1 MPTSIKPSSIKS
13 SSTKPV
19 SNTPLLTTQIS
30 RRQFVVSGAAA
41 GAGLFI
47 GVHFAAPL
55 AVAQEDSKAPKKAG
69 PNPFDA
75 YVHVRPN
82 GQISLI
88 VAKSEMGQGI
98 KTGLAMILA
107 EEAAVDWKSVTVE
120 QAETRP
126 DLYAHMGT
134 GGSGS
139 TMESYKPLR
148 QAGAT
153 VRELMTTAAAAK
165 WSVPH
170 SECMASRGAVG
181 HAKSSRSASYGEL
194 LEAAQKLPLPDPEKV
209 PLKNEKDFELI
220 GHDTPRVDIPSK
232 VNGSAQ
238 FGIDVRV
245 PGMLFAMVARCPT
258 FGGKVAHFDPAKA
271 KATPGVHDVFEIPPL
286 GRDMFTAGG
295 VVVVADSTWSAMRGR
310 DALQITW
317 DNGPSASTSTDALR
331 AALRAAAGKPGK
343 RIRNDGNVDASLPAG
358 AKRVEAVYEFP
369 YLAHAT
375 MEPMNIT
382 AHARNGEAEVWAPT
396 QSPDWV
402 QGTVA
407 KVLGLKPEKVIVH
420 TTLMGGGFG
429 RRYMADY
436 PAEVAQ
442 IAKVVGKPVQ
452 LVWSREDDMTHD
464 FYRPMACHQMRGA
477 VDASGKPLAW
487 SHGLA
492 STAIGAWWNPPENP
506 KIEESEIGGAE
517 QMPYA
522 IPNVRLEY
530 NNVPSPVPPL
540 WWRSV
545 EHSFNGFAVE
555 CFIDE
560 LAAAAGKDAVEFRRS
575 LLIKPAN
582 WKAKNDED
590 PDPARLRGV
599 LDLAAEKVGWGAPLP
614 KGTGRGIATY
624 HSFGSYIAEAAE
636 VTVTGN
642 SFKID
647 RIVAAIDCG
656 QIVNPES
663 VRAQAESAVIY
674 GLSAALKNEITIK
687 NGAVEQTNFD
697 GYDPLRISEAPL
709 IEVHLLQSKEDPG
722 GMGEPALPPA
732 APAVANAIFAASG
745 QRLRRLPFQLKPA

>member
-1 MPTSIKPSSIKS
+1 MS
-13 SSTKPV
+13 
-19 SNTPLLTTQIS
+19 LS
-30 RRQFVVSGAAA
+30 RRQFVVRGTIA
-41 GAGLFI
+41 GAGLVI
-47 GVHFAAPL
+47 GMRLSGRVAN
-55 AVAQEDSKAPKKAG
+55 AQENSRAPKKAA

-75 YVHVRPN
+75 WIHVKPN

-107 EEAAVDWKSVTVE
+107 EEAEVDFTAVSVE

-126 DLYAHMGT
+126 DIYAHMGT

-139 TMESYKPLR
+139 TMESFTPLR
-148 QAGAT
+148 RAGAT
-153 VRELMTTAAAAK
+153 VRQLMITAAAAK
-165 WSVPH
+165 WQTPPA
-170 SECMASRGAVG
+170 ECVAKKGAVR
-181 HAKSSRSASYGEL
+181 HSKSSRAASYGEL
-194 LEAAQKLPLPDPEKV
+194 VEAAAKLPLPDPEKV
-209 PLKNEKDFELI
+209 KLKDENDFVLI
-220 GHDTPRVDIPSK
+220 GHATPRVDIPSK

-245 PGMLFAMVARCPT
+245 PDMVFAVVARCPT
-258 FGGKVAHFDPAKA
+258 FGGKVAKYDAAKA
-271 KATPGVHDVFEIPPL
+271 KAMPGVLNVFEIPAL
-286 GRDMFTAGG
+286 GKDQFTAGG
-295 VVVVADSTWSAMRGR
+295 IAVVADSTWSAMKAR
-310 DALQITW
+310 DALEITW
-317 DNGPSASTSTDALR
+317 NHGAATAESSDALYES
-331 AALRAAAGKPGK
+331 LRAAAAKPGK
-343 RIRNDGNVDASLPAG
+343 RIRNDGNVDITLPSG
-358 AKRVEAVYEFP
+358 ANGIEAVYEFP

-382 AHARNGEAEVWAPT
+382 AHARDGEAEVWAPT

-402 QGTVA
+402 QRTVA
-407 KVLGLKPEKVIVH
+407 QILGLKPEKVIVH

-436 PAEVAQ
+436 PAEVTQ

-464 FYRPMACHQMRGA
+464 FYRPAACHHLRGA
-477 VDASGKPLAW
+477 VDQAGKPLVW

-492 STAIGAWWNPPENP
+492 STSIARFWNSPD
-506 KIEESEIGGAE
+506 KAEESEVGGAK

-530 NNVPSPVPPL
+530 TAVASYVPPL

-545 EHSFNGFAVE
+545 EHSFNGFVVE
-555 CFIDE
+555 SFIDE
-560 LAAAAGKDAVEFRRS
+560 LAAKAGKDPVEFRRS
-575 LLIKPAN
+575 LLVKAAG

-599 LDLAAEKVGWGAPLP
+599 LDLAAAKSGWGTPLP
-614 KGTGRGIATY
+614 KGKGRGIATY

-636 VTVTGN
+636 VSVSGN
-642 SFKID
+642 GYKID

-663 VRAQAESAVIY
+663 VRAQAESAIIY

-697 GYDPLRISEAPL
+697 GYDPIRISEAPP
-709 IEVHLLQSKEDPG
+709 IEVHLVHSKEDPG

-745 QRLRRLPFQLKPA
+745 QRLRKLPFQLKMA

>member
-1 MPTSIKPSSIKS
+1 MTMA
-13 SSTKPV
+13 
-19 SNTPLLTTQIS
+19 IS
-30 RRQFVVSGAAA
+30 RRQFVVGGAVA
-41 GAGLFI
+41 GAGALLI
-47 GVHFAAPL
+47 GVRLSGPIAW
-55 AVAQEDSKAPKKAG
+55 AQESDAGKKKPA

-75 YVHVRPN
+75 YVHVKPD

-107 EEAAVDWKSVTVE
+107 EEAEVDLASVKVE
-120 QAETRP
+120 QADTRP
-126 DLYAHMGT
+126 DLYAHLGT

-139 TMESYKPLR
+139 TMENFMPLR
-148 QAGAT
+148 RAGAQ
-153 VRELMTTAAAAK
+153 VRELMITAAAAK
-165 WSVPH
+165 WNVPPA
-170 SECMASRGAVG
+170 ECEAKKGTVL
-181 HAKSSRSASYGEL
+181 HKKSSRKAGYGEL
-194 LEAAQKLPLPDPEKV
+194 VAAAAKLPLPDPEKV
-209 PLKNEKDFELI
+209 PLKDASKFEVI
-220 GHDTPRVDIPSK
+220 GHPVARVDVPSK

-245 PGMLFAMVARCPT
+245 PEMVFAVVARCPT
-258 FGGKVAHFDPAKA
+258 FGGKAAHFDAAKL
-271 KATPGVHDVFEIPPL
+271 KAIAGVRDVFEIPAL

-295 VVVVADSTWSAMRGR
+295 IVVVADSTWTAMKGR
-310 DALQITW
+310 EALQITW
-317 DNGPSASTSTDALR
+317 DHGAAVSESTETLRDALH
-331 AALRAAAGKPGK
+331 AGASKAGK
-343 RIRNDGNVDASLPAG
+343 RVRNDGDVDAALSGG
-358 AKRVEAVYEFP
+358 AKRVDAVYEFP
-369 YLAHAT
+369 FLAHAT

-382 AHARNGEAEVWAPT
+382 VHARGGEAEVWAPT

-407 KVLGLKPEKVIVH
+407 KILSVPPDKVAVH

-436 PAEVAQ
+436 PAEAAQ

-464 FYRPMACHQMRGA
+464 FYRPSACHQMRGV
-477 VDASGKPLAW
+477 VDQAGHPLVW
-487 SHGLA
+487 SHTIA
-492 STAIGAWWNPPENP
+492 STSIGAWWDPPE
-506 KIEESEIGGAE
+506 KSEPENSEVGGAK

-530 NNVPSPVPPL
+530 NAVASSVPPL

-555 CFIDE
+555 SFIDE
-560 LAAAAGKDAVEFRRS
+560 LAAAAGQDAVQFRKG
-575 LLIKPAN
+575 LLVKPAN
-582 WKAKNDED
+582 WKPKDEDD

-599 LDLAAEKVGWGAPLP
+599 LELAAEKSEWSKPLP
-614 KGTGRGIATY
+614 KGKGRGIASY
-624 HSFGSYIAEAAE
+624 HSFGSYFAEVAE
-636 VTVTGN
+636 VTVNG
-642 SFKID
+642 SEFKID
-647 RIVAAIDCG
+647 RIVAAVDCG

-663 VRAQAESAVIY
+663 VRSQTEGAIIY

-697 GYDPLRISEAPL
+697 GYDPIRINEAPP
-709 IEVHLLQSKEDPG
+709 IEVHLVSSKEDPG
-722 GMGEPALPPA
+722 GMGEPGLPPI

-745 QRLRRLPFQLKPA
+745 QRLRKLPLQLKSG